1 MIKSIFAIAENGVI
15 GKDNA
20 LPWPKLKRDFKW
32 FYQNTKNHVVIMGRS
47 TWESLGKFA
56 PLSDRINYVVS
67 RNCSYQG
74 AGCIKDN
81 IIQNIKNV
89 ELLYPDKT
97 IWIIGGKM
105 LYELTAPIIDEFY
118 VTYINKS
125 YDGDTIM
132 DLDWM
137 VANRVKTVV
146 ETILSADETPS
157 YEFQIWK

>member
-1 MIKSIFAIAENGVI
+1 MIKSIFAISENGVI

-20 LPWPKLKRDFKW
+20 LPWPKLKQDFKW
-32 FYQNTKNHVVIMGRS
+32 FYENTKNNVVIMGRS

-67 RNCSYQG
+67 KNCSYQG
-74 AGCIKDN
+74 AGCINGN
-81 IIQNIKNV
+81 IIQSIKNI
-89 ELLYPDKT
+89 EQLYPDKV

-105 LYELTAPIIDEFY
+105 LYELTAPIVDEFY

-137 VANRVKTVV
+137 VANRAKVV
-146 ETILSADETPS
+146 VDTILATDKTPS